1 MAEMTA
7 AAEASSTGL
16 EAADCSRQEVRW
28 AMEAQEAAVK
38 GFREAGCS
46 RQEEPVASGAA

>member
-16 EAADCSRQEVRW
+16 EATDCSRQEVRW
-28 AMEAQEAAVK
+28 AMEAQEAAAK
-38 GFREAGCS
+38 GSAEAGCS
-46 RQEEPVASGAA
+46 RQAEPAASGAA